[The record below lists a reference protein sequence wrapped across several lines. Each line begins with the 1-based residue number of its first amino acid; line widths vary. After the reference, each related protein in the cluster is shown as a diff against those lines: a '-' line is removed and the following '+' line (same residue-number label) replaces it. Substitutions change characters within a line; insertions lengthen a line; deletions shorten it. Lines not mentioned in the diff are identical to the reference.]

1 MSRKRLLL
9 RQSSLWCR
17 PLFLSKLPFAPPKA
31 KRPRSYIYFTFSP
44 QEQVQDPGH
53 EHGFL
58 FHCYSYYVQPQTATD
73 SPSDRSVLWLS
84 DPRLAIYLPSTP
96 PPLTPSLNSR
106 PLPLRTRF
114 HLPSPPVARI
124 HSARLFARSAD
135 ARTDYDS
142 FTARLATSAAAH
154 RALRSVVTH
163 PQKPRLS
170 TMHLPHTR
178 AIQQSNSPAGAVLKQ
193 RGAFAQRWYI

>member
-1 MSRKRLLL
+1 MHSPKTAEVVYILL
-9 RQSSLWCR
+9 
-17 PLFLSKLPFAPPKA
+17 FA
-31 KRPRSYIYFTFSP
+31 P

-58 FHCYSYYVQPQTATD
+58 FHCYCVQPQTSHRQSLRQICVMVVT
-73 SPSDRSVLWLS
+73 PSVGY
-84 DPRLAIYLPSTP
+84 IYLPSTP

-193 RGAFAQRWYI
+193 RGAFAQRWYM